1 MKNRKFKLDNTALIH
16 MASKNKHWSNIFRL
30 SVTLYDDINPQILQ
44 KALEHMT
51 PRFPTIIASIH
62 KGFFWYYQ
70 KPVTSIPNITKD
82 TYLLKAMTKKELER
96 CATRV
101 MYSDKSINVELFHSI
116 TDGKG
121 GIIFLKS
128 LVYEYLR
135 IKEKFNVSNLGA
147 WDILSTEDR
156 PEENELQDAYR
167 NLQTSMKPSNAQEHN
182 KNIFQF
188 KDDQSDYL
196 HLNKF
201 IFDIND
207 IKPLAKTFHASLT
220 VLISAIIMK
229 AMINIQKEKETLDK
243 QKIVKL
249 FLPIDLRNIMGQQ
262 TLRNF
267 VFYIKPEINPNKD
280 QDKLI
285 DIIESIKK
293 QMNQGLQKENLK
305 ARIEKNV
312 KLQNSLIISAMP
324 LFLKEFMLKQGFN
337 ISEKTTSL
345 TVSNM
350 GIVEMPEQLNEYI
363 QHFDCLLNTR
373 SETPYNCGIIS
384 YDGKLYVNFI
394 RNTEHALLERAMAQ
408 IISDLSIVHRI
419 EKTQYRI

>member
-1 MKNRKFKLDNTALIH
+1 MENRKFKLDNTALIH

-82 TYLLKAMTKKELER
+82 TYLLKAMSKKELER

-128 LVYEYLR
+128 LVYEYLK
-135 IKEKFNVSNLGA
+135 IKEKVNVSNLGA

-167 NLQTSMKPSNAQEHN
+167 NLQTSMKPSNAQEQN

-207 IKPLAKTFHASLT
+207 IKPLAKTYHASLT

-267 VFYIKPEINPNKD
+267 VFYIKPEINPKQD
-280 QDKLI
+280 QDKLM

-324 LFLKEFMLKQGFN
+324 LFLKEFMLKQGFK

-373 SETPYNCGIIS
+373 SDTPYNCGIIS

>member
-1 MKNRKFKLDNTALIH
+1 MENRKFKLDNTALIH

-30 SVTLYDDINPQILQ
+30 SVTLYDDIDPQILQ

-82 TYLLKAMTKKELER
+82 TYLLKAMTKEELER

-101 MYSDKSINVELFHSI
+101 MYSDKTINVELFHSI

-128 LVYEYLR
+128 LVYEYLK
-135 IKEKFNVSNLGA
+135 IKEKVNVSNLEA
-147 WDILSTEDR
+147 WDILSIEDR

-188 KDDQSDYL
+188 KDDQSAYL

-207 IKPLAKTFHASLT
+207 IKPLAKTYHASLT

-280 QDKLI
+280 QDKLM

-312 KLQNSLIISAMP
+312 KLQNNLIISAMP
-324 LFLKEFMLKQGFN
+324 LFLKEFMLKQGFK

-419 EKTQYRI
+419 ETTQYRI